1 MDEFDRGG
9 FDPEVTKFF
18 KKIVSSFSF
27 GMIWMLVMSTAG
39 LYFRLALVDE
49 SVRLVQCCILF
60 CFFRRPC
67 FCSSVFVQ
75 NLEGRVIVGNHYL

>member
-27 GMIWMLVMSTAG
+27 GMIWMLVMSIAG

-49 SVRLVQCCILF
+49 SVRWYNVVFYFVFLATLF
-60 CFFRRPC
+60 VLIRYLYRTWK
-67 FCSSVFVQ
+67 
-75 NLEGRVIVGNHYL
+75 EG

>member
-27 GMIWMLVMSTAG
+27 GMIWMLAMSTAG

-49 SVRLVQCCILF
+49 NVRWYNVVFYFIFLATLF
-60 CFFRRPC
+60 LLIRYLYRTWK
-67 FCSSVFVQ
+67 
-75 NLEGRVIVGNHYL
+75 EG